1 MPDYNLGHDEKTII
15 FILLCEPR
23 AHVDSRLSGIFLLF
37 SWLRLSE
44 ERFWP
49 SQNDKDAEIFNLLT
63 PPPF

>member
-49 SQNDKDAEIFNLLT
+49 SQNDKDA
-63 PPPF
+63 